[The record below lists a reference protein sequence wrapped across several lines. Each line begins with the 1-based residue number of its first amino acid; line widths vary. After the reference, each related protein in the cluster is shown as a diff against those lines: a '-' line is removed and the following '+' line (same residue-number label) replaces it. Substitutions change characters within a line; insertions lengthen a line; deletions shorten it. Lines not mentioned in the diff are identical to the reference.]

1 MSRSLLGKR
10 ELSQYLFIAKLICK
24 ERIAGLNDSEKKRL
38 DSWRNESGKR
48 ERVFLDLQRI
58 STEELEKRYD
68 KVDVDLKWE
77 SFKKRQQQR
86 KRNIRMGVA
95 VAASICLLITSGLW
109 LWLGTLGEERVVLAE
124 QGRQNNVCLVLS
136 TGEMVDISNVGQEEV
151 KLDKGTKLYEGNR
164 LEYVRPDSLHKKE
177 LEFNQLIIPKGTFYH
192 LVLSDGTKVWL
203 NADSKIKYPVSFG
216 QDKREVSLRG
226 EGYFEVAKDSTRPFI
241 VSTDKMDVRAL
252 GTTFD
257 VNTYEDEGKSFVVL
271 VEGLVEVSAGKG
283 ESRIITPGY
292 MAEVNMHDVQA
303 KIQISKCDPEHY
315 IAWKNGNFSFRNASL
330 TEILKRV
337 SRYYDVTVIREQ
349 VFEEEYYTGDVSS
362 DVSLESLLAVIE
374 SSTSVSFK
382 VERKIVY
389 VHKKR
394 E

>member
-1 MSRSLLGKR
+1 MK
-10 ELSQYLFIAKLICK
+10 EISQYLFIAKLICK
-24 ERIAGLNDSEKKRL
+24 ERITGLDDSERRQL
-38 DSWRNESGKR
+38 DSWRNESKEG
-48 ERVFLDLQRI
+48 ERIFLNLQRI

-68 KVDVDLKWE
+68 EVDVDMKWKD
-77 SFKKRQQQR
+77 FKKRQQQGR
-86 KRNIRMGVA
+86 RNIRVGVT

-109 LWLGTLGEERVVLAE
+109 LWLGGAREERVVLAE
-124 QGRQNNVCLVLS
+124 QGRKNNVCLVLS
-136 TGEMVDISNVGQEEV
+136 TGEVVDISNVEQDEV
-151 KLDKGTKLYEGNR
+151 KLDKGTKLYSGNR
-164 LEYVRPDSLHKKE
+164 LEYVRLDSLHKKE

-216 QDKREVSLRG
+216 KDKREVSLHG

-241 VSTDKMDVRAL
+241 VSTEKMDVKVL

-283 ESRIITPGY
+283 ESRIITPGH
-292 MAEVNMHDVQA
+292 MAEVNMYDTQA
-303 KIQISKCDPEHY
+303 KIQISKCDAEHY

-362 DVSLESLLAVIE
+362 YVSLESLLAVIE

-389 VHKKR
+389 VQKKR
-394 E
+394 D

>member
-1 MSRSLLGKR
+1 MK
-10 ELSQYLFIAKLICK
+10 EIIQYLFIAKLICK
-24 ERIAGLNDSEKKRL
+24 ERIAGLDDSEKRQL
-38 DSWRNESGKR
+38 DSWRSESK
-48 ERVFLDLQRI
+48 EKEHVFLNLQRI

-68 KVDVDLKWE
+68 GVDVDLKWK

-86 KRNIRMGVA
+86 KRNIRVGVA
-95 VAASICLLITSGLW
+95 VAASVCLLITSVLW

-124 QGRQNNVCLVLS
+124 QGQQNNVCLVLS
-136 TGEMVDISNVGQEEV
+136 TGEVVDISNVGQDEV

-164 LEYVRPDSLHKKE
+164 LEYVQPDSLHKKE

-226 EGYFEVAKDSTRPFI
+226 EGYFEVAKDSSRPFV
-241 VSTDKMDVRAL
+241 VSTDKMDVKVL

-303 KIQISKCDPEHY
+303 KIHVSKCDTEHY
-315 IAWKNGNFSFRNASL
+315 IAWKSGNFSFRNASL

-389 VHKKR
+389 VQKKR
-394 E
+394 D

>member
-1 MSRSLLGKR
+1 MK
-10 ELSQYLFIAKLICK
+10 EISQYLFIAKLICK
-24 ERIAGLNDSEKKRL
+24 ERITGLDDSERRQL
-38 DSWRNESGKR
+38 DLWRNESKEG
-48 ERVFLDLQRI
+48 ERVFLNLQKI

-68 KVDVDLKWE
+68 GVDVDMKWE
-77 SFKKRQQQR
+77 DFKKRQQQGR
-86 KRNIRMGVA
+86 RNIRVGVT

-109 LWLGTLGEERVVLAE
+109 LWLGGAKEERVVLAE
-124 QGRQNNVCLVLS
+124 QGRKNNVCLVLS
-136 TGEMVDISNVGQEEV
+136 TGEVVDISNVEQDEV
-151 KLDKGTKLYEGNR
+151 KLDKGTKLYSGNR

-203 NADSKIKYPVSFG
+203 NADSKMKYPVSFG
-216 QDKREVSLRG
+216 KDKREVSLHG

-241 VSTDKMDVRAL
+241 VSTEKMDVKVL

-283 ESRIITPGY
+283 ESRIITPGH
-292 MAEVNMHDVQA
+292 MAEVNMYDTQA
-303 KIQISKCDPEHY
+303 KIQISKCDAEHY

-330 TEILKRV
+330 TEILKRE
-337 SRYYDVTVIREQ
+337 SRYYDVPVIRDQ

-389 VHKKR
+389 VQKKR
-394 E
+394 D

>member
-1 MSRSLLGKR
+1 MK
-10 ELSQYLFIAKLICK
+10 EISQYLFIAKLICK
-24 ERIAGLNDSEKKRL
+24 ERIAGLDDSEKRQL
-38 DSWRNESGKR
+38 DSWRNESRGR
-48 ERVFLDLQRI
+48 ERIFLNLQRI
-58 STEELEKRYD
+58 SAEELEKRYGG
-68 KVDVDLKWE
+68 VDVDLKWKD
-77 SFKKRQQQR
+77 FKKRKHQR
-86 KRNIRMGVA
+86 KRNIRAGV
-95 VAASICLLITSGLW
+95 VIAASVCLLITSGLW
-109 LWLGTLGEERVVLAE
+109 LWLENSRENHVVLAE
-124 QGRQNNVCLVLS
+124 QGQQNNVCLVLS
-136 TGEMVDISNVGQEEV
+136 TGEVVNVSNVGKDEV

-164 LEYVRPDSLHKKE
+164 LEYVRTDSLNKKE

-203 NADSKIKYPVSFG
+203 NADSKIKYPVVFG

-241 VSTDKMDVRAL
+241 VSTDKMDVKVL

-303 KIQISKCDPEHY
+303 KIQISKCDAEHY
-315 IAWKNGNFSFRNASL
+315 IAWKSGNCSFRNASL

-337 SRYYDVTVIREQ
+337 SRYYDVTVIREE

-362 DVSLESLLAVIE
+362 DVPLESLLAVIE

-389 VHKKR
+389 VQKKR
-394 E
+394 D

>member
-1 MSRSLLGKR
+1 MK
-10 ELSQYLFIAKLICK
+10 EIIQYLFIAKLICK
-24 ERIAGLNDSEKKRL
+24 ERIAGLDDSEKRQL
-38 DSWRNESGKR
+38 DSWRSESK
-48 ERVFLDLQRI
+48 EKEHVFLNLQRI

-68 KVDVDLKWE
+68 GVDVDLKWK

-86 KRNIRMGVA
+86 KRNIRVGVA
-95 VAASICLLITSGLW
+95 VAASVCLLITSVLW

-124 QGRQNNVCLVLS
+124 QGQQNNVCLVLS
-136 TGEMVDISNVGQEEV
+136 TGEVVDISNVGQDEV

-164 LEYVRPDSLHKKE
+164 LEYVQPDSLHKKE

-203 NADSKIKYPVSFG
+203 NADSKIKYPVSFC

-226 EGYFEVAKDSTRPFI
+226 EGYFEVAKDSSRPFI
-241 VSTDKMDVRAL
+241 VSTDKMDVKVL

-303 KIQISKCDPEHY
+303 KIHVSKCDTEHY
-315 IAWKNGNFSFRNASL
+315 IAWKSGNFSFRNASL

-389 VHKKR
+389 VQKKR
-394 E
+394 D

>member
-1 MSRSLLGKR
+1 MK
-10 ELSQYLFIAKLICK
+10 EIIQYLFIAKLICK
-24 ERIAGLNDSEKKRL
+24 ERIAGLDNSEKRQL
-38 DSWRNESGKR
+38 DSWRSESK
-48 ERVFLDLQRI
+48 EKEHVFLNLQRI

-68 KVDVDLKWE
+68 GVDVDLKWK

-86 KRNIRMGVA
+86 KRNIRVGVA
-95 VAASICLLITSGLW
+95 VVASICLLITSALW

-124 QGRQNNVCLVLS
+124 QGQQNNVCLVLS
-136 TGEMVDISNVGQEEV
+136 TGEVVDISNVGQDEV

-164 LEYVRPDSLHKKE
+164 LEYVQPDSLHKKE
-177 LEFNQLIIPKGTFYH
+177 WEFNQLIIPKGTFYH

-226 EGYFEVAKDSTRPFI
+226 EGYFEVAKDSARPFI
-241 VSTDKMDVRAL
+241 MSTDKMDVKVL

-292 MAEVNMHDVQA
+292 MAEVDMHDVQA
-303 KIQISKCDPEHY
+303 KIHVSKCDTEHY
-315 IAWKNGNFSFRNASL
+315 IAWKSGNFSFRNASL

-389 VHKKR
+389 VQKKR
-394 E
+394 D

>member
-1 MSRSLLGKR
+1 MK
-10 ELSQYLFIAKLICK
+10 EISQYLFIAKLICK
-24 ERIAGLNDSEKKRL
+24 ERIAGLNDSEKKQL
-38 DSWRNESGKR
+38 DSWRNESEKR

-241 VSTDKMDVRAL
+241 VSTDKMDVRVL

-303 KIQISKCDPEHY
+303 KIQISKCDLEHY

-394 E
+394 D

>member
-1 MSRSLLGKR
+1 MK
-10 ELSQYLFIAKLICK
+10 EIIQYLFIAKLICK
-24 ERIAGLNDSEKKRL
+24 ERIAGLDDSEKRQL
-38 DSWRNESGKR
+38 DSWRSESK
-48 ERVFLDLQRI
+48 EKEHVFLNLQRI
-58 STEELEKRYD
+58 STEELEKRYEG
-68 KVDVDLKWE
+68 VDVDLKWK

-86 KRNIRMGVA
+86 KRSIRVGVA
-95 VAASICLLITSGLW
+95 VAASVCLLITSVLW

-124 QGRQNNVCLVLS
+124 QGQQNSVCLVLS
-136 TGEMVDISNVGQEEV
+136 TGEVVDISNVGQDEV

-164 LEYVRPDSLHKKE
+164 LEYVQPDSLHKKE

-226 EGYFEVAKDSTRPFI
+226 EGYFEVAKDSARPFI
-241 VSTDKMDVRAL
+241 VSTDKMDVKVL

-292 MAEVNMHDVQA
+292 MAEVDMHDVQA
-303 KIQISKCDPEHY
+303 KIHVSKCDTEHY
-315 IAWKNGNFSFRNASL
+315 IAWKSGNFSFRNASL

-389 VHKKR
+389 VQKKR
-394 E
+394 D

>member
-1 MSRSLLGKR
+1 MK
-10 ELSQYLFIAKLICK
+10 EISQYLIIAKLICK
-24 ERIAGLNDSEKKRL
+24 ERITGLDDSERRQL
-38 DSWRNESGKR
+38 DLWRNESKEG
-48 ERVFLDLQRI
+48 ERVFLNLQKI

-68 KVDVDLKWE
+68 GVDVDMKWE
-77 SFKKRQQQR
+77 DFKKRQQQGR
-86 KRNIRMGVA
+86 RNIRVGVT

-109 LWLGTLGEERVVLAE
+109 LWLGGAKEERVVLAE
-124 QGRQNNVCLVLS
+124 QGRKNNVCLVLS
-136 TGEMVDISNVGQEEV
+136 TGEVVDISNVEQDEV
-151 KLDKGTKLYEGNR
+151 KLDKGTKLYSGNR

-203 NADSKIKYPVSFG
+203 NADSKMKYPVSFG
-216 QDKREVSLRG
+216 KDKREVSLHG

-241 VSTDKMDVRAL
+241 VSTEKMDVKVL

-283 ESRIITPGY
+283 ESRIITPGH
-292 MAEVNMHDVQA
+292 MAEVNMYDTQA
-303 KIQISKCDPEHY
+303 KIQISKCDAEHY

-389 VHKKR
+389 VQKKR
-394 E
+394 D

>member
-1 MSRSLLGKR
+1 MIEIGR
-10 ELSQYLFIAKLICK
+10 YLFIAKLICK
-24 ERIAGLNDSEKKRL
+24 ERIAGLDDLEKRQL
-38 DSWRNESGKR
+38 DSWRSESKER
-48 ERVFLDLQRI
+48 ERVFLNLQRI
-58 STEELEKRYD
+58 SAEELEKRYD
-68 KVDVDLKWE
+68 GVEVDLKWE
-77 SFKKRQQQR
+77 DFKKRYRQR
-86 KRNIRMGVA
+86 KRSIRAGVA
-95 VAASICLLITSGLW
+95 VAASICLLMTSGLW
-109 LWLGTLGEERVVLAE
+109 LWLGGAREEGVVLAE

-136 TGEMVDISNVGQEEV
+136 TGEVVDISNAEQDEV
-151 KLDKGTKLYEGNR
+151 KLDKGTKLYSGNR

-216 QDKREVSLRG
+216 RDKREVSLHG
-226 EGYFEVAKDSTRPFI
+226 EGYFEVAQDSSRPFI
-241 VSTDKMDVRAL
+241 VSTDKMDVKVL

-271 VEGLVEVSAGKG
+271 VEGLVEVSAGEG

-303 KIQISKCDPEHY
+303 KIQVSKCDTGHY
-315 IAWKNGNFSFRNASL
+315 IAWKSGNFSFRNASL

-349 VFEEEYYTGDVSS
+349 EFEEEYYSGNVSS

-389 VHKKR
+389 VQKKR
-394 E
+394 D

>member
-1 MSRSLLGKR
+1 MK
-10 ELSQYLFIAKLICK
+10 EISQYLFIAKLICK
-24 ERIAGLNDSEKKRL
+24 ERITGLDDSERRQL
-38 DSWRNESGKR
+38 DSWKNESKEG
-48 ERVFLDLQRI
+48 ERVFLNLKRI

-68 KVDVDLKWE
+68 EVDVDMKWE
-77 SFKKRQQQR
+77 DFKKRQQQG
-86 KRNIRMGVA
+86 KRNIRVGVT
-95 VAASICLLITSGLW
+95 VAASICLLIISGLW
-109 LWLGTLGEERVVLAE
+109 LWLGGAKEERIVLAK

-136 TGEMVDISNVGQEEV
+136 TGEVVDISNVEQDEV
-151 KLDKGTKLYEGNR
+151 KLDKGTKLYSGNR

-216 QDKREVSLRG
+216 KDKREVSLHG
-226 EGYFEVAKDSTRPFI
+226 EGYFEVAKDSPRPFI
-241 VSTDKMDVRAL
+241 VSTDKMDVKVL

-283 ESRIITPGY
+283 ESRIITPGH
-292 MAEVNMHDVQA
+292 MAEVNMYDVQA
-303 KIQISKCDPEHY
+303 KIRVSRCDTEHY
-315 IAWKNGNFSFRNASL
+315 VAWKNGNFSFRHASL

-389 VHKKR
+389 VQKKR
-394 E
+394 D

>member
-1 MSRSLLGKR
+1 MERNSNILQELPDWLLRYLLG
-10 ELSQYLFIAKLICK
+10 QV
-24 ERIAGLNDSEKKRL
+24 DSEEEKKLRAVERMYGLSHFTKEEIIERL
-38 DSWRNESGKR
+38 KTPEQFNTAEAFLTFNKKCLKSQRR
-48 ERVFLDLQRI
+48 LRV
-58 STEELEKRYD
+58 RY
-68 KVDVDLKWE
+68 W
-77 SFKKRQQQR
+77 S
-86 KRNIRMGVA
+86 
-95 VAASICLLITSGLW
+95 VAASIVLLIGLSYFGYQQIPFHSEQKTYISPGKLQATITLANGQMVDLHSGQQQLEEQDGTSIVQDSG
-109 LWLGTLGEERVVLAE
+109 
-124 QGRQNNVCLVLS
+124 CLVYSSVLS
-136 TGEMVDISNVGQEEV
+136 GKKT
-151 KLDKGTKLYEGNR
+151 LYNT
-164 LEYVRPDSLHKKE
+164 VSV
-177 LEFNQLIIPKGTFYH
+177 PKGGEYR
-192 LVLSDGTKVWL
+192 LCLSDGTKVWL

-226 EGYFEVAKDSTRPFI
+226 EGYFEVAKDSARPFI
-241 VSTDKMDVRAL
+241 MSTDKMDVKVL

-257 VNTYEDEGKSFVVL
+257 VNTYEDDGKSFVVL

-292 MAEVNMHDVQA
+292 MAEVDMHDVQA
-303 KIQISKCDPEHY
+303 KIHVSKCDTEHY
-315 IAWKNGNFSFRNASL
+315 IAWKSGNFSFRNASL

-389 VHKKR
+389 VQKKR
-394 E
+394 D

>member
-1 MSRSLLGKR
+1 MK
-10 ELSQYLFIAKLICK
+10 EIIQYLFIAKLICK
-24 ERIAGLNDSEKKRL
+24 ERIAGLDNSEKRQL
-38 DSWRNESGKR
+38 DSWRSESK
-48 ERVFLDLQRI
+48 EKEHVFLNLQRI

-68 KVDVDLKWE
+68 GVDVDLKWK

-86 KRNIRMGVA
+86 KRNIRVGVA
-95 VAASICLLITSGLW
+95 VVASICLLITSALW

-124 QGRQNNVCLVLS
+124 QGQQNNVCLVLS
-136 TGEMVDISNVGQEEV
+136 TGEVVDISNVGQDEV

-164 LEYVRPDSLHKKE
+164 LEYVQPDSLHKKE

-226 EGYFEVAKDSTRPFI
+226 EGYFEVAKDSARPFI
-241 VSTDKMDVRAL
+241 MSTDKMDVKVL

-292 MAEVNMHDVQA
+292 MAEVDMHDVQA
-303 KIQISKCDPEHY
+303 KIHVSKCDTEHY
-315 IAWKNGNFSFRNASL
+315 IAWKSGNFSFRNASL

-337 SRYYDVTVIREQ
+337 FRYYDVTVIREQ

-389 VHKKR
+389 VQKKR
-394 E
+394 D

>member
-1 MSRSLLGKR
+1 MK
-10 ELSQYLFIAKLICK
+10 EIIQYLFIAKLICK
-24 ERIAGLNDSEKKRL
+24 ERIAGLDNSEKRQL
-38 DSWRNESGKR
+38 DSWRSESK
-48 ERVFLDLQRI
+48 EKEHVFLNLQRI
-58 STEELEKRYD
+58 STEELEKRYEG
-68 KVDVDLKWE
+68 VDVDLKWK

-86 KRNIRMGVA
+86 KRNIRVGVA
-95 VAASICLLITSGLW
+95 VVASICLLITSALW

-124 QGRQNNVCLVLS
+124 QGQQNNVCLVLS
-136 TGEMVDISNVGQEEV
+136 TGEVVDISNVGQDEV

-164 LEYVRPDSLHKKE
+164 LEYVQPDSLHKKE

-226 EGYFEVAKDSTRPFI
+226 EGYFEVAKDSARPFI
-241 VSTDKMDVRAL
+241 MSTDKMDVKVL

-292 MAEVNMHDVQA
+292 MAEVDMHDVQA
-303 KIQISKCDPEHY
+303 KIHVSKCDTEHY
-315 IAWKNGNFSFRNASL
+315 IAWKSGNFSFRNASL

-389 VHKKR
+389 VQKKR
-394 E
+394 D

>member
-1 MSRSLLGKR
+1 MK
-10 ELSQYLFIAKLICK
+10 EIIQYLFIAKLICK
-24 ERIAGLNDSEKKRL
+24 ERIAGLDDSEKRQL
-38 DSWRNESGKR
+38 DSWRSESK
-48 ERVFLDLQRI
+48 EKEHVFLNLQRI

-68 KVDVDLKWE
+68 GVDVDLKWK

-86 KRNIRMGVA
+86 KRNIRVGVA
-95 VAASICLLITSGLW
+95 VAASVCLLITSVLW

-124 QGRQNNVCLVLS
+124 QGQQNNVCLVLS
-136 TGEMVDISNVGQEEV
+136 TGEVVDISNVGQDEV

-164 LEYVRPDSLHKKE
+164 LEYVQPDSLHKKE

-226 EGYFEVAKDSTRPFI
+226 EGYFEVAKDSSRPFI
-241 VSTDKMDVRAL
+241 VSTDKMDVKVL

-303 KIQISKCDPEHY
+303 KIHVSKCDTEHY
-315 IAWKNGNFSFRNASL
+315 IAWKSGNFSFRNASL

-349 VFEEEYYTGDVSS
+349 VFEEEYYRGDVSS

-389 VHKKR
+389 VQKKR
-394 E
+394 D

>member
-1 MSRSLLGKR
+1 MK
-10 ELSQYLFIAKLICK
+10 EISQYLFIAKLICK
-24 ERIAGLNDSEKKRL
+24 ERITGLDDSERRQL
-38 DSWRNESGKR
+38 DSWRNESKEG
-48 ERVFLDLQRI
+48 ERIFLNLQRI

-68 KVDVDLKWE
+68 GVDVDMKWKD
-77 SFKKRQQQR
+77 FKKRQQQGR
-86 KRNIRMGVA
+86 RNIRVGVT

-109 LWLGTLGEERVVLAE
+109 LWLGGAREERVVLAE
-124 QGRQNNVCLVLS
+124 QGRKNNVCLVLS
-136 TGEMVDISNVGQEEV
+136 TGEVVDISNVEQDEV
-151 KLDKGTKLYEGNR
+151 KLDKGTKLYSGNR
-164 LEYVRPDSLHKKE
+164 LEYVRLDSLHKKE

-216 QDKREVSLRG
+216 KDKREVSLYG

-241 VSTDKMDVRAL
+241 VSTEKMDVKVL

-283 ESRIITPGY
+283 ESRIITPGH
-292 MAEVNMHDVQA
+292 MAEVNMYDTQA
-303 KIQISKCDPEHY
+303 KIQISKCDAEHY

-389 VHKKR
+389 VQKKR
-394 E
+394 D

>member
-1 MSRSLLGKR
+1 MK
-10 ELSQYLFIAKLICK
+10 EIIQYLFIAKLICK
-24 ERIAGLNDSEKKRL
+24 ERIAGLDDSEKRQL
-38 DSWRNESGKR
+38 DSWRSESK
-48 ERVFLDLQRI
+48 EKEHVFLNLQRI
-58 STEELEKRYD
+58 STEELEKRYEG
-68 KVDVDLKWE
+68 VDVDLKWK

-86 KRNIRMGVA
+86 KRSIRVGVA
-95 VAASICLLITSGLW
+95 VAASVCLLITSVLW

-124 QGRQNNVCLVLS
+124 QGQQNNVCLVLS
-136 TGEMVDISNVGQEEV
+136 TGEVVDISNVGQDEV

-164 LEYVRPDSLHKKE
+164 LEYVQPDSLHKKE

-226 EGYFEVAKDSTRPFI
+226 EGYFEVAKDSARPFI
-241 VSTDKMDVRAL
+241 VSTDKMDVKVL

-292 MAEVNMHDVQA
+292 MAEVDMHDVQA
-303 KIQISKCDPEHY
+303 KIHVSKCDTEHY
-315 IAWKNGNFSFRNASL
+315 IAWKSGNFSFRNASL

-389 VHKKR
+389 VQKKR
-394 E
+394 D

>member
-1 MSRSLLGKR
+1 MK
-10 ELSQYLFIAKLICK
+10 EIIQYLFIAKLICK
-24 ERIAGLNDSEKKRL
+24 ERIAGLDNSEKRQL
-38 DSWRNESGKR
+38 DSWRSESK
-48 ERVFLDLQRI
+48 EKEHVFLNLQRI

-68 KVDVDLKWE
+68 GVDVDLKWK

-86 KRNIRMGVA
+86 KRNIRVGVA
-95 VAASICLLITSGLW
+95 VVASICLLITSALW

-124 QGRQNNVCLVLS
+124 QGQQNNVCLVLS
-136 TGEMVDISNVGQEEV
+136 TGEVVDISNVGQDEV

-164 LEYVRPDSLHKKE
+164 LEYVQPDSLHKKE

-226 EGYFEVAKDSTRPFI
+226 EGYFEVAKDSARPFI
-241 VSTDKMDVRAL
+241 MSTDKMDVKVL

-292 MAEVNMHDVQA
+292 MAEVDMHDVQA
-303 KIQISKCDPEHY
+303 KIHVSKCDTEHY
-315 IAWKNGNFSFRNASL
+315 IAWKSGNFSFRNAAL

-389 VHKKR
+389 VQKKR
-394 E
+394 D

>member
-1 MSRSLLGKR
+1 MK
-10 ELSQYLFIAKLICK
+10 EISQYLFIAKLICK
-24 ERIAGLNDSEKKRL
+24 ERIAGLDDSEKRQL
-38 DSWRNESGKR
+38 DSWRSESK
-48 ERVFLDLQRI
+48 EKEHVFLNLQRI

-68 KVDVDLKWE
+68 GVDVDLKWK

-86 KRNIRMGVA
+86 KRNIRVGVA
-95 VAASICLLITSGLW
+95 VAASVCLLITSVLW

-124 QGRQNNVCLVLS
+124 QGQQNNVCLVLS
-136 TGEMVDISNVGQEEV
+136 TGEVVDISNVGQDEV

-164 LEYVRPDSLHKKE
+164 LEYVQPDSLHKKE

-226 EGYFEVAKDSTRPFI
+226 EGYFEVAKDSSRPFI
-241 VSTDKMDVRAL
+241 VSTDKMDVKVL

-303 KIQISKCDPEHY
+303 KIHVSKCDTEHY
-315 IAWKNGNFSFRNASL
+315 IAWKSGNFSFRNASL

-394 E
+394 D

>member
-1 MSRSLLGKR
+1 MK
-10 ELSQYLFIAKLICK
+10 EISQYLFIAKLICK
-24 ERIAGLNDSEKKRL
+24 ERITGLDDSERRQL
-38 DSWRNESGKR
+38 DSWKNESKEG
-48 ERVFLDLQRI
+48 ERVFLNLKRI

-68 KVDVDLKWE
+68 EGDVDMKWE
-77 SFKKRQQQR
+77 DFKKRQQQG
-86 KRNIRMGVA
+86 KRNIRVGVT
-95 VAASICLLITSGLW
+95 VAASICLLIISGLW
-109 LWLGTLGEERVVLAE
+109 LWLGGAKEERIVLAE

-136 TGEMVDISNVGQEEV
+136 TGEVVDISNVEQDEV
-151 KLDKGTKLYEGNR
+151 KLDKGTKLYSGNR

-216 QDKREVSLRG
+216 KDKREVSLHG

-241 VSTDKMDVRAL
+241 VSTDKMDVKVL

-283 ESRIITPGY
+283 ESRIITPGH
-292 MAEVNMHDVQA
+292 MAEVNMYDVQA
-303 KIQISKCDPEHY
+303 KIQVSKCDTEHY
-315 IAWKNGNFSFRNASL
+315 VAWKNGNFSFRHASL

-337 SRYYDVTVIREQ
+337 SRYYDVTVIREE

-362 DVSLESLLAVIE
+362 DVPLESLLAVIE

-389 VHKKR
+389 VQKKR
-394 E
+394 D

>member
-1 MSRSLLGKR
+1 MK
-10 ELSQYLFIAKLICK
+10 EIIQYLFIAKLICK
-24 ERIAGLNDSEKKRL
+24 ERIAGLDDSEKRQL
-38 DSWRNESGKR
+38 DSWRSESK
-48 ERVFLDLQRI
+48 EKEHVFLNLQRI

-68 KVDVDLKWE
+68 GVDVDLKWK

-86 KRNIRMGVA
+86 KRNIRVGVA
-95 VAASICLLITSGLW
+95 VAASVCLLITSVLW

-124 QGRQNNVCLVLS
+124 QGQQNNVCLVLS
-136 TGEMVDISNVGQEEV
+136 TGEVVDISNVGQDEV

-164 LEYVRPDSLHKKE
+164 LEYVQPDSLHKKE

-226 EGYFEVAKDSTRPFI
+226 EGYCEVAKDSSRPFI
-241 VSTDKMDVRAL
+241 VSTDKMDVKVL

-303 KIQISKCDPEHY
+303 KIHVSKCDTEHY
-315 IAWKNGNFSFRNASL
+315 IAWKSGNFSFRNASL

-389 VHKKR
+389 VQKKR
-394 E
+394 D

>member
-1 MSRSLLGKR
+1 MK
-10 ELSQYLFIAKLICK
+10 EINQYLFIAKLICK
-24 ERIAGLNDSEKKRL
+24 ERITGLDDSERRQL
-38 DSWRNESGKR
+38 DSWKNESKEG
-48 ERVFLDLQRI
+48 ERVFLNLKRI

-68 KVDVDLKWE
+68 EVDVDMKWE
-77 SFKKRQQQR
+77 DFKKRQQQGR
-86 KRNIRMGVA
+86 RNIRVGVT
-95 VAASICLLITSGLW
+95 VAASICLLIISGLW
-109 LWLGTLGEERVVLAE
+109 LWLGGAKEERIVLAE

-136 TGEMVDISNVGQEEV
+136 TGEVVDISNVEQDEV
-151 KLDKGTKLYEGNR
+151 KLDKGTKLYSGNR

-216 QDKREVSLRG
+216 KDKREVSLHG

-241 VSTDKMDVRAL
+241 VSTDKMDVKVL

-283 ESRIITPGY
+283 ESRIITPGH
-292 MAEVNMHDVQA
+292 MAEVNMYDVQA
-303 KIQISKCDPEHY
+303 KIRVSRCDTEHY
-315 IAWKNGNFSFRNASL
+315 VAWKNGNFSFRHASL

-337 SRYYDVTVIREQ
+337 SRYYDVTVIREE

-362 DVSLESLLAVIE
+362 DVPLESLLAVIE

-389 VHKKR
+389 VQKKR
-394 E
+394 D

>member
-1 MSRSLLGKR
+1 MK
-10 ELSQYLFIAKLICK
+10 EISQYLFIAKLICK
-24 ERIAGLNDSEKKRL
+24 ERITGLDDSERRQL
-38 DSWRNESGKR
+38 DSWKNESKEG
-48 ERVFLDLQRI
+48 ERVFLNLKRI

-68 KVDVDLKWE
+68 EVDVDMKWE
-77 SFKKRQQQR
+77 DFKKRQQQG
-86 KRNIRMGVA
+86 KRNIRVGVT
-95 VAASICLLITSGLW
+95 VAASICLLIISGLW
-109 LWLGTLGEERVVLAE
+109 LWLGGAKEERIVLAE

-136 TGEMVDISNVGQEEV
+136 TGEVVDISNVEQDEV
-151 KLDKGTKLYEGNR
+151 KLDKGTKLYSGNR

-177 LEFNQLIIPKGTFYH
+177 LEFNQLIITKGTFYH

-216 QDKREVSLRG
+216 KDKREVSLHG

-241 VSTDKMDVRAL
+241 VSTDKMDVKVL

-283 ESRIITPGY
+283 ESRIITPGH
-292 MAEVNMHDVQA
+292 MAEVNMYDVQA
-303 KIQISKCDPEHY
+303 KIRVSRCDTEHY
-315 IAWKNGNFSFRNASL
+315 VAWKNGNFSFRHASL

-337 SRYYDVTVIREQ
+337 SRYYDVTVIREE

-362 DVSLESLLAVIE
+362 DVPLESLLAVIE

-389 VHKKR
+389 VQKKR
-394 E
+394 D

>member
-1 MSRSLLGKR
+1 MK
-10 ELSQYLFIAKLICK
+10 EIIQYLFIAKLICK
-24 ERIAGLNDSEKKRL
+24 ERIAGLDDSEKRQL
-38 DSWRNESGKR
+38 DSWRSESKENEH
-48 ERVFLDLQRI
+48 VFLNLQRI
-58 STEELEKRYD
+58 SSEELEKRYD
-68 KVDVDLKWE
+68 GVDVDLKWK

-86 KRNIRMGVA
+86 KRNIKVGVA
-95 VAASICLLITSGLW
+95 VAASICLLITSALW
-109 LWLGTLGEERVVLAE
+109 LWLGSLGEERVVLAE
-124 QGRQNNVCLVLS
+124 QGQQNSVCLVLS
-136 TGEMVDISNVGQEEV
+136 TGEVVDISNVGQDEV
-151 KLDKGTKLYEGNR
+151 KLDKGTELYEGNR
-164 LEYVRPDSLHKKE
+164 LEYVQPDSLPKKE

-203 NADSKIKYPVSFG
+203 NADSKIRYPVSFG
-216 QDKREVSLRG
+216 QDRREVSLRG

-241 VSTDKMDVRAL
+241 VSTDKMDVKVL

-292 MAEVNMHDVQA
+292 MAEVDMHDVQA
-303 KIQISKCDPEHY
+303 KIHVSKCDTEHY
-315 IAWKNGNFSFRNASL
+315 IAWKSGNFSFRNASL

-389 VHKKR
+389 VQKKR
-394 E
+394 D

>member
-1 MSRSLLGKR
+1 MK
-10 ELSQYLFIAKLICK
+10 EISQYLFIAKLICK
-24 ERIAGLNDSEKKRL
+24 ERITGLDDSERRQL
-38 DSWRNESGKR
+38 DLWRNESKEG
-48 ERVFLDLQRI
+48 ERVFLNLQKI

-68 KVDVDLKWE
+68 GVDVDMKWE
-77 SFKKRQQQR
+77 DFKKRQQQGR
-86 KRNIRMGVA
+86 RNIRVGVT

-109 LWLGTLGEERVVLAE
+109 LWLGGAKEERVVLAE
-124 QGRQNNVCLVLS
+124 QGRKNNVCLVLS
-136 TGEMVDISNVGQEEV
+136 TGEVVDISNVEQDEV
-151 KLDKGTKLYEGNR
+151 KLDKGTKLYSGNR

-203 NADSKIKYPVSFG
+203 NADSKMKYPVSFG
-216 QDKREVSLRG
+216 KDKREVSLHG

-241 VSTDKMDVRAL
+241 VSTDKMDVKVL

-283 ESRIITPGY
+283 ESRIITPGH
-292 MAEVNMHDVQA
+292 MAEVNMYDTQA
-303 KIQISKCDPEHY
+303 KIQISKCDAEHY

-389 VHKKR
+389 VQKKR
-394 E
+394 D

>member
-1 MSRSLLGKR
+1 MK
-10 ELSQYLFIAKLICK
+10 EIIQYLFIAKLICK
-24 ERIAGLNDSEKKRL
+24 ERIAGLDDSEKRQL
-38 DSWRNESGKR
+38 DSWRSESK
-48 ERVFLDLQRI
+48 EKEHVFLNLQRI

-68 KVDVDLKWE
+68 GVDVDLKWK

-86 KRNIRMGVA
+86 KRNIRVGVA
-95 VAASICLLITSGLW
+95 VAASVCLLITSVLW

-124 QGRQNNVCLVLS
+124 QGQQNNVCLVLS
-136 TGEMVDISNVGQEEV
+136 TGEVVDISNVGQDEV

-164 LEYVRPDSLHKKE
+164 LEYVQPDSLHKQE

-226 EGYFEVAKDSTRPFI
+226 EGYFEVAKDSSRPFI
-241 VSTDKMDVRAL
+241 VSTDKMDVKVL

-303 KIQISKCDPEHY
+303 KIHVSKCDTEHY
-315 IAWKNGNFSFRNASL
+315 IAWKSGNFSFRNASL

-389 VHKKR
+389 VQKKR
-394 E
+394 D

>member
-1 MSRSLLGKR
+1 MK
-10 ELSQYLFIAKLICK
+10 EISQYLFIAKLICK

-241 VSTDKMDVRAL
+241 VSTDKMDVRVL

-303 KIQISKCDPEHY
+303 KIQISKCDPG
-315 IAWKNGNFSFRNASL
+315 IMM
-330 TEILKRV
+330 
-337 SRYYDVTVIREQ
+337 
-349 VFEEEYYTGDVSS
+349 
-362 DVSLESLLAVIE
+362 
-374 SSTSVSFK
+374 
-382 VERKIVY
+382 
-389 VHKKR
+389 
-394 E
+394 

>member
-1 MSRSLLGKR
+1 MK
-10 ELSQYLFIAKLICK
+10 EISQYLFIAKLICK
-24 ERIAGLNDSEKKRL
+24 ERIAGLDDSEKRQL
-38 DSWRNESGKR
+38 DSWRNESRGR
-48 ERVFLDLQRI
+48 ERIFLNLQRI
-58 STEELEKRYD
+58 SAEELEKRYD
-68 KVDVDLKWE
+68 EVDVDMKWKD
-77 SFKKRQQQR
+77 FKKRQQQGR
-86 KRNIRMGVA
+86 RNIRVGVT

-109 LWLGTLGEERVVLAE
+109 LWLGGAREDRVVLAE
-124 QGRQNNVCLVLS
+124 QGQQNNVCLVLS
-136 TGEMVDISNVGQEEV
+136 TGEVVNVSNVGKDEV

-164 LEYVRPDSLHKKE
+164 LEYVRTDSLNKKE

-203 NADSKIKYPVSFG
+203 NADSKIKYPVVFG

-241 VSTDKMDVRAL
+241 VSTDKMDVKVL

-303 KIQISKCDPEHY
+303 KIQISKCDAEHY
-315 IAWKNGNFSFRNASL
+315 IAWKSGNFSFRNASL

-337 SRYYDVTVIREQ
+337 SRYYDVTVIREE

-362 DVSLESLLAVIE
+362 DVPLESLLAVIE

-389 VHKKR
+389 VQKKR
-394 E
+394 D

>member
-1 MSRSLLGKR
+1 MK
-10 ELSQYLFIAKLICK
+10 EIIQYLFIAKLICK
-24 ERIAGLNDSEKKRL
+24 ERIAGLDNSEKRQL
-38 DSWRNESGKR
+38 DSWRSESK
-48 ERVFLDLQRI
+48 EKEHVFLNLQRI

-68 KVDVDLKWE
+68 GVDVDLKWK

-86 KRNIRMGVA
+86 KRNIRVGVA
-95 VAASICLLITSGLW
+95 VVASICLLITSALW

-124 QGRQNNVCLVLS
+124 QGQQNNVCLVLS
-136 TGEMVDISNVGQEEV
+136 TGEVVDISNVGQDEV

-164 LEYVRPDSLHKKE
+164 LEYVQPDSLHKKE

-226 EGYFEVAKDSTRPFI
+226 EGYFEVAKDSARPFI
-241 VSTDKMDVRAL
+241 MSTDKMDVKVL

-292 MAEVNMHDVQA
+292 MAEVDMHDVQA
-303 KIQISKCDPEHY
+303 KIHVSKCDTEHY
-315 IAWKNGNFSFRNASL
+315 IAWKSGNFSFRNASL

-374 SSTSVSFK
+374 SSNSVSFK

-389 VHKKR
+389 VQKKR
-394 E
+394 D

>member
-1 MSRSLLGKR
+1 MKEIIQS
-10 ELSQYLFIAKLICK
+10 LFIAKLICK
-24 ERIAGLNDSEKKRL
+24 ERIAGLDDSEKRQL
-38 DSWRNESGKR
+38 DSWRSESK
-48 ERVFLDLQRI
+48 EKEHVFLNLQRI

-68 KVDVDLKWE
+68 GVDVDLKWK

-86 KRNIRMGVA
+86 KRNIRVGVA
-95 VAASICLLITSGLW
+95 VAASVCLLITSVLW

-124 QGRQNNVCLVLS
+124 QGQQNNVCLVLS
-136 TGEMVDISNVGQEEV
+136 TGEVVDISNVGQDEV

-164 LEYVRPDSLHKKE
+164 LEYVQPDSLHKKE

-226 EGYFEVAKDSTRPFI
+226 EGYFEVAKDSSRPFI
-241 VSTDKMDVRAL
+241 VSTDKMDVKVL

-303 KIQISKCDPEHY
+303 KIHVSKCDTEHY
-315 IAWKNGNFSFRNASL
+315 IAWKSGNFSFRNASL

-389 VHKKR
+389 VQKKR
-394 E
+394 D

>member
-1 MSRSLLGKR
+1 MK
-10 ELSQYLFIAKLICK
+10 EISQYLFIAKLICK
-24 ERIAGLNDSEKKRL
+24 ERITGLDDSERRQL
-38 DSWRNESGKR
+38 DSWRNESKEG
-48 ERVFLDLQRI
+48 ERIFLNLQRI

-68 KVDVDLKWE
+68 EVDVDMKWE
-77 SFKKRQQQR
+77 DFKKRQQQGR
-86 KRNIRMGVA
+86 RSIRVGVT

-109 LWLGTLGEERVVLAE
+109 LWLGGAREDRVVLAE

-136 TGEMVDISNVGQEEV
+136 TGEVVDISNAEQDEV
-151 KLDKGTKLYEGNR
+151 KLDKGTKLYSGNR

-216 QDKREVSLRG
+216 KDKREVSLHG

-241 VSTDKMDVRAL
+241 VSTDKMDVKVL

-283 ESRIITPGY
+283 ESRIITPGH
-292 MAEVNMHDVQA
+292 MAEVNMYDVQT
-303 KIQISKCDPEHY
+303 KIQVSKCDTEHY
-315 IAWKNGNFSFRNASL
+315 VAWKNGNFSFRNASL

-389 VHKKR
+389 VQKKR
-394 E
+394 D

>member
-1 MSRSLLGKR
+1 MK
-10 ELSQYLFIAKLICK
+10 EINQYLFIAKLICK
-24 ERIAGLNDSEKKRL
+24 ERITGLDDSERRQL
-38 DSWRNESGKR
+38 DSWRNESKEG
-48 ERVFLDLQRI
+48 ERIFLNLQRI

-68 KVDVDLKWE
+68 EVDVDMKWKD
-77 SFKKRQQQR
+77 FKKRQQQGR
-86 KRNIRMGVA
+86 RNIRVGVT

-109 LWLGTLGEERVVLAE
+109 LWLGGAREERVVLAE
-124 QGRQNNVCLVLS
+124 QGRKNNVCLVLS
-136 TGEMVDISNVGQEEV
+136 TGEVVDISNVEQDEV
-151 KLDKGTKLYEGNR
+151 KLDKGTKLYSGNR
-164 LEYVRPDSLHKKE
+164 LEYVRLDSLHKKE

-216 QDKREVSLRG
+216 KDKREVSLHG

-241 VSTDKMDVRAL
+241 VSTEKMDVKVL

-283 ESRIITPGY
+283 ESRIITPGH
-292 MAEVNMHDVQA
+292 MAEVNMYDTQA
-303 KIQISKCDPEHY
+303 KIQISKCDAEHY

-389 VHKKR
+389 VQKKR
-394 E
+394 D

>member
-1 MSRSLLGKR
+1 MK
-10 ELSQYLFIAKLICK
+10 EISQYLFIAKLICK
-24 ERIAGLNDSEKKRL
+24 ERITGLDDSERRQL
-38 DSWRNESGKR
+38 DSWKNESKEG
-48 ERVFLDLQRI
+48 ERVFLNLKRI

-68 KVDVDLKWE
+68 EVDVDMKWE
-77 SFKKRQQQR
+77 DFKKRQQQG
-86 KRNIRMGVA
+86 KRNIRVGVT
-95 VAASICLLITSGLW
+95 VAASICLLIISGLW
-109 LWLGTLGEERVVLAE
+109 LWLGGAKEERIVLAE

-136 TGEMVDISNVGQEEV
+136 TGEVVDISNVEQDEV
-151 KLDKGTKLYEGNR
+151 KLDKGTKLYSGNR
-164 LEYVRPDSLHKKE
+164 LEYVRLDSLHKKE

-216 QDKREVSLRG
+216 KDKREVSLHG

-241 VSTDKMDVRAL
+241 VSTDKMDVKVL

-283 ESRIITPGY
+283 ESRIITPGH
-292 MAEVNMHDVQA
+292 MAEVNMYDVQA
-303 KIQISKCDPEHY
+303 KIRVSRCDTEHY
-315 IAWKNGNFSFRNASL
+315 VAWKNGNFSFRHASL

-389 VHKKR
+389 VQKKR
-394 E
+394 D